1 MIHSADRAYKTMHQQ
16 QDEIID
22 AFATLAGDRAA
33 MLDYLIDLGMQLAP
47 MDPIYKTDGYL
58 VSGCMSKVWLADTIV
73 DKRLFL
79 QADSN
84 TVITKGLMS
93 LLVKVYSGQPLQEVV
108 ATDLYFIQAI
118 GIDDL
123 VGLQRSNGLAHMI
136 KAIKLSSL
144 GNYDQVSMQQV
155 YQ

>member
-1 MIHSADRAYKTMHQQ
+1 MIDSVDRVYKTMHQQ

-22 AFATLAGDRAA
+22 AFATLSGDRAA
-33 MLDYLIDLGMQLAP
+33 MLDYLIDLGIRLAP
-47 MDPIYKTDGYL
+47 MDPIYKTDAYL

-93 LLVKVYSGQPLQEVV
+93 LLVKVYSGQLVQDVL
-108 ATDLYFIQAI
+108 ATDLYFIQTI
-118 GIDDL
+118 GINDL
-123 VGLQRSNGLAHMI
+123 VGLQRFNGLAHMI
-136 KAIKLSSL
+136 KAIKLSIL
-144 GNYDQVSMQQV
+144 AKYDQASMQRV
-155 YQ
+155 YK